1 MKKITNER
9 RIDNT
14 GNAIFQ
20 MVRIIVAMILLV
32 AVCIGI
38 FLQFYGKY
46 NDKILYSERLNQMQ
60 NVTAQLFSGLE
71 DVVKNQWESVDI
83 LCNYMEQ
90 EQTEAAITQETLQ
103 EFLANQAKLNN
114 LDRNMDSLL
123 AIDDR
128 GRYYTQNGKEG
139 TLQEL
144 DYLLDEPAKISFV
157 SNSVTT
163 NRTKMVF
170 LQQLETPV
178 SLENG
183 TRIIYYGIARDM
195 SELEP
200 YFDCAAYEGNNAVY
214 VVDPNGMKL
223 FTGRGGELIKGYN
236 IYNVLEGMEYLHN
249 SSFDVTRQELEE
261 TGTAYSNVMLNGEE
275 YYYAMYRME
284 SAEWTLLFFVRSSA
298 VALNTVELVNTTMAV
313 VMIFALFMAALS
325 TVIIIWLLR
334 RQQKKELAAAEQN
347 NREMAAV
354 NEKLEEAV
362 KTAEAAF
369 KAAESA
375 NKAKS
380 DFLANMSHDIRT
392 PMNAIVGI
400 TNLMPH
406 VSHDPEKVEEYTRKI
421 QASSHHLLG
430 LINDVLDMSKIES
443 SEVEMNITAINLAD
457 QVMQIETIIRP
468 QTLARRQS
476 FEIRV
481 EDIQHENIF
490 CDGTRLQQVL
500 QNILSNAVKYTPEGG
515 NIVLDIRELMNNN
528 PSYAKYC
535 FTITD
540 NGMGMSKDFVKHI
553 FEPFTRAER
562 SVTNKIQG
570 TGLGMAITKTIVE
583 LMGGTIR
590 VESEVGRGSSFEVVL
605 EFKVDNSKNGEM
617 KQSNI
622 LLISKEQML
631 TNNVKNSVEK
641 NRMHFYAADSVEQA
655 ENVAQN
661 VSVNIVLLDGRLKEE
676 NAEEQICTLREIIG
690 EKSLVFWLAYYKQED
705 FPELYGADGFLYR
718 PFFFSNLQN
727 EVKRLNRM
735 AAASEPEQKS
745 VLKGMRFLCAEDNE
759 LNAEILTAT
768 MELQGATCK
777 ICADGVE
784 IVKEFERA
792 ADDEYD
798 AILMDVQ
805 MPNMDGYEA
814 TRRIRSSKKAVA
826 QTIPIIAMTA
836 NAFSEDVQQSMA
848 AGMDAHISKPIDMAL
863 LEKTIRGFA
872 TTPPRVHKRQTN
884 VFL

>member
-1 MKKITNER
+1 MRKISTGR
-9 RIDNT
+9 RVNNT

-32 AVCIGI
+32 AVSVGI
-38 FLQFYGKY
+38 FLQFYSKY

-60 NVTAQLFSGLE
+60 NVTAQLFAGLE
-71 DVVKNQWESVDI
+71 DVVKNQWETVDI
-83 LCNYMEQ
+83 LCNYMEL
-90 EQTEAAITQETLQ
+90 EQAQDMDSDTLQ
-103 EFLANQAKLNN
+103 AFMDQQADLNN
-114 LDRNMDSLL
+114 LNRNLDSLL
-123 AIDDR
+123 AVDDR
-128 GRYYTQNGKEG
+128 GRYYTQGGKEG
-139 TLQEL
+139 MLQEV
-144 DYLLDEPAKISFV
+144 DYLLDNPWRISFV
-157 SNSVTT
+157 SNTVTT

-170 LQQLETPV
+170 LKKLTIPIELQD
-178 SLENG
+178 G
-183 TRIIYYGIARDM
+183 TRIIYYGITRDM

-200 YFDCAAYEGNNAVY
+200 YFDCAAYEDNNAIY
-214 VVDPNGMKL
+214 VVDQNGLKL
-223 FTGRGGELIKGYN
+223 FTSHGGELIRGFN
-236 IYNVLEGMEYLHN
+236 VYNVLEGMEYLHN
-249 SSFDVTRQELEE
+249 TSFDVARQELEE
-261 TGTAYSNVMLNGEE
+261 NGTAYSNAMFNDEE
-275 YYYAMYRME
+275 YYYALYRME
-284 SAEWTLLFFVRSSA
+284 NAEWTLVFFVKSSA
-298 VALNTVELVNTTMAV
+298 VALNTVELVNTTMYV
-313 VMIFALFMAALS
+313 VMIFVLFMAAICTLF
-325 TVIIIWLLR
+325 IIWMLR
-334 RQQKKELAAAEQN
+334 RQQKKELAAAEEN

-362 KTAEAAF
+362 ESAEAAF
-369 KAAESA
+369 KAAEAA

-443 SEVEMNITAINLAD
+443 SEVEMNITGINLAD
-457 QVMQIETIIRP
+457 QVTQIETIIRP
-468 QTLARRQS
+468 QTVARRQS

-481 EDIQHENIF
+481 DNIQHENVF

-515 NIVLDIRELMNNN
+515 EITLDIRELMNNN

-535 FTITD
+535 FTVTD
-540 NGMGMSKDFVKHI
+540 NGMGMSEDFVKHI
-553 FEPFTRAER
+553 FEPFTRAEK

-590 VESEVGRGSSFEVVL
+590 VESEVGRGSCFEVVL
-605 EFKVDNSKNGEM
+605 EFKINTSGDSTMERK
-617 KQSNI
+617 NI
-622 LLISKEQML
+622 LLISEEQMM
-631 TNNVKNSVEK
+631 TNNVRNSVEK
-641 NRMHFYAADSVEQA
+641 NKMSFYAVDSTEKMESVTKK
-655 ENVAQN
+655 VP
-661 VSVNIVLLDGRLKEE
+661 VNIVLLDGRLKEE
-676 NAEEQICTLREIIG
+676 NAEEQIRSLRQATG
-690 EKSLVFWLAYYKQED
+690 EKTFIFWLAYYNREG

-727 EVKRLNRM
+727 EVNRLNHK

-745 VLKGMRFLCAEDNE
+745 VLEGMHFLCAEDNE
-759 LNAEILTAT
+759 LNAEILIAT

-777 ICADGVE
+777 VCADGVE
-784 IVKEFERA
+784 VVKEFEQA
-792 ADDEYD
+792 EDDEYD

-805 MPNMDGYEA
+805 MPHMNGYEA
-814 TRRIRSSKKAVA
+814 TRLIRNSKKALG

-872 TTPPRVHKRQTN
+872 TTPPSPHHTDTCIS
-884 VFL
+884 